1 MSTEGWGITNN
12 GKELIVTDGSS
23 NLYFY
28 EPSTFRLLRTQGVTE
43 DGSPTIALNELEY
56 INGFIYANQYQ
67 YPYIVKIDPS
77 NGLVVGKLDFTEV
90 VQRTKAKNPQADF
103 LNGIAFNP
111 QTNKV
116 YITGKLWPEIYEVN
130 FPF

>member
-1 MSTEGWGITNN
+1 
-12 GKELIVTDGSS
+12 
-23 NLYFY
+23 
-28 EPSTFRLLRTQGVTE
+28 
-43 DGSPTIALNELEY
+43 LNELEY

-90 VQRTKAKNPQADF
+90 VQRTKAKYPQADF